1 MIKLDDEE
9 KTKQL
14 ATDFAKRLKPGDLV
28 VLNGDLGAG
37 KTTFTRYT
45 FEALGAKGVVNSP
58 TFAIMKVYESP
69 VAELYHF
76 DTYRI
81 DVNEAIESGFDEI
94 LSNRQGKIIFI
105 EWSENIA
112 PLLQNITYTINLKYL
127 TENEREIEIVNNE
140 QTNN

>member
-1 MIKLDDEE
+1 MIKLDNEE

-112 PLLQNITYTINLKYL
+112 PLLQNITFTINLKYL

>member
-1 MIKLDDEE
+1 MIKLENEE

-14 ATDFAKRLKPGDLV
+14 AIDFAKKLKPGDLV

-112 PLLQNITYTINLKYL
+112 PLLQNITYTVNLKYL
-127 TENEREIEIVNNE
+127 TEYEREIEIVNNE

>member
-1 MIKLDDEE
+1 MIKLDNEE

-28 VLNGDLGAG
+28 VLNGELGAG

>member
-1 MIKLDDEE
+1 MIKLDNEE

-14 ATDFAKRLKPGDLV
+14 AIDFAKRLKPGDLV

>member
-1 MIKLDDEE
+1 MIKLDNEK

>member
-1 MIKLDDEE
+1 MIKLDNEK

-105 EWSENIA
+105 EWSENIV

>member
-1 MIKLDDEE
+1 MIKLDNEE

-58 TFAIMKVYESP
+58 TFAIIKVYESP

>member
-1 MIKLDDEE
+1 MIKLENEE

-14 ATDFAKRLKPGDLV
+14 ATDFAKKLKPGDLV

-112 PLLQNITYTINLKYL
+112 PLLQNITYTVNLKYL

>member
-1 MIKLDDEE
+1 MIKLDNEE

-81 DVNEAIESGFDEI
+81 DVNEAIESGFDET

>member
-1 MIKLDDEE
+1 MIKLDNEE

-112 PLLQNITYTINLKYL
+112 PLLQNITYTVNLKYL

>member
-1 MIKLDDEE
+1 MIKLDNEE

-14 ATDFAKRLKPGDLV
+14 ATDFAKRLKPSDLV

-127 TENEREIEIVNNE
+127 TENERKIEIVNNE

>member
-1 MIKLDDEE
+1 MIKLDNEE
-9 KTKQL
+9 KTTQL

-37 KTTFTRYT
+37 KTTFTRYN

>member
-1 MIKLDDEE
+1 MIKLENEE

-14 ATDFAKRLKPGDLV
+14 ATDFAKKLKPGDLV

-81 DVNEAIESGFDEI
+81 DVDEAIESGFDEI

-112 PLLQNITYTINLKYL
+112 PLLQNITYTVNLKYL

-140 QTNN
+140 QTNY

>member
-1 MIKLDDEE
+1 MIKLDNEE

-14 ATDFAKRLKPGDLV
+14 ATDFAKWLKPGDLV

>member
-1 MIKLDDEE
+1 MIKLENE
-9 KTKQL
+9 KKTKQL
-14 ATDFAKRLKPGDLV
+14 ATDFAKKLKPGDLV

-112 PLLQNITYTINLKYL
+112 PLLQNITYTVNLKYL

>member
-1 MIKLDDEE
+1 MIKLDNEE

-69 VAELYHF
+69 IAELYHF

>member
-1 MIKLDDEE
+1 MIKLDNEE

-58 TFAIMKVYESP
+58 TFAIVKVYESP

-112 PLLQNITYTINLKYL
+112 PLLQNITYTINLRYL

>member
-1 MIKLDDEE
+1 MIKLDNEE
-9 KTKQL
+9 KIKQL

>member
-1 MIKLDDEE
+1 MIKLDNEE

-112 PLLQNITYTINLKYL
+112 PLLQNITYTINLRYL
-127 TENEREIEIVNNE
+127 TKNEREIEIVNNE

>member
-1 MIKLDDEE
+1 MIKLKNEE
-9 KTKQL
+9 QTKKV
-14 ATDFAKRLKPGDLV
+14 AIDFANKLKPGDLV
-28 VLNGDLGAG
+28 LLNGDLGAG

-58 TFAIMKVYESP
+58 TFAIVKVYESP

-112 PLLQNITYTINLKYL
+112 PLLQNVSYIVNLKYV
-127 TENEREIEIVNNE
+127 TETEREIEILKK
-140 QTNN
+140 

>member
-1 MIKLDDEE
+1 MIKLDNEE

-112 PLLQNITYTINLKYL
+112 PLLQNIAYTINLKYL

>member
-112 PLLQNITYTINLKYL
+112 PLLQNITYTINLKYI

>member
-1 MIKLDDEE
+1 MIKLDNEE
-9 KTKQL
+9 KAKQL

-37 KTTFTRYT
+37 KTTFTRYN

-112 PLLQNITYTINLKYL
+112 PLLQNITYTINRRYL

>member
-1 MIKLDDEE
+1 MIKLDNEE

-14 ATDFAKRLKPGDLV
+14 ATDFAKRLKTGDLV

-127 TENEREIEIVNNE
+127 TENERKIEIVNNE

>member
-1 MIKLDDEE
+1 MIKLDNEE

-69 VAELYHF
+69 VAEIYNF

>member
-1 MIKLDDEE
+1 MIKLDYEE

-69 VAELYHF
+69 VGELYHF

>member
-1 MIKLDDEE
+1 MIKLENEE
-9 KTKQL
+9 QTKKV
-14 ATDFAKRLKPGDLV
+14 AIDFANKLKPGDLV
-28 VLNGDLGAG
+28 LLNGDLGAG

-94 LSNRQGKIIFI
+94 LSNRQDKIIFI

-112 PLLQNITYTINLKYL
+112 PLLQNVSYIVNLKYV
-127 TENEREIEIVNNE
+127 TETEREIEILKK
-140 QTNN
+140 

>member
-1 MIKLDDEE
+1 MIKLDNEE

-127 TENEREIEIVNNE
+127 TENERKIEIVNNE

>member
-1 MIKLDDEE
+1 MIKLDNEE

-112 PLLQNITYTINLKYL
+112 PLLQNITYTINLRYL

>member
-1 MIKLDDEE
+1 MIKLDEE

-112 PLLQNITYTINLKYL
+112 PLLQNITYTINLKYI

>member
-1 MIKLDDEE
+1 MIKLDNEE

-37 KTTFTRYT
+37 KTTFTRYA

-81 DVNEAIESGFDEI
+81 DVNEAIESGFDET

>member
-127 TENEREIEIVNNE
+127 TENERKIEIVNNE

>member
-1 MIKLDDEE
+1 MIKLGNEE

>member
-1 MIKLDDEE
+1 MIKLDNEE

-112 PLLQNITYTINLKYL
+112 PLLQNITYTINLKYI

>member
-1 MIKLDDEE
+1 MIKLDNEE

-37 KTTFTRYT
+37 KTTFTRYN

>member
-1 MIKLDDEE
+1 MIKLDNEE

>member
-1 MIKLDDEE
+1 MIKLDYEE

-69 VAELYHF
+69 VGELYHF

-105 EWSENIA
+105 EWSENIT

>member
-1 MIKLDDEE
+1 MIKLENE
-9 KTKQL
+9 KKTKQL
-14 ATDFAKRLKPGDLV
+14 ATDFAKKLKPGDLV

-81 DVNEAIESGFDEI
+81 DMNEAIESGFDEI

-112 PLLQNITYTINLKYL
+112 PLLQNITYTVNLKYL

>member
-1 MIKLDDEE
+1 MIKLENE
-9 KTKQL
+9 NQTKKVAQ
-14 ATDFAKRLKPGDLV
+14 DFAKRLKPGDLV
-28 VLNGDLGAG
+28 LLNGDLGAG

-45 FEALGAKGVVNSP
+45 FEALGVTGVVNSP
-58 TFAIMKVYESP
+58 TFAIMKVYESS

-94 LSNRQGKIIFI
+94 LSNRQNKIIFI

-112 PLLQNITYTINLKYL
+112 PLLNNVSYVINLKYID
-127 TENEREIEIVNNE
+127 ESKREIEIIDNE